1 MTLNIEI
8 SDKYRLTSDSMQI
21 IVQRKHTVDPT
32 KSPAFDAS
40 KHSAELREEWRD
52 WKFCGKPS
60 QALELIAQQNVF
72 DSDATTLAQLLDE
85 IVAFRREI
93 SDLFDG

>member
-8 SDKYRLTSDSMQI
+8 GDYRLKSDSLQI

-32 KSPAFDAS
+32 KSPAFKPGMDA
-40 KHSAELREEWRD
+40 KIRTEWRD
-52 WKFCGKPS
+52 WKYAGKPE
-60 QALELIAQQNVF
+60 QALDIIARQKILE
-72 DSDATTLAQLLDE
+72 SDATSLAQLRSE

-93 SDLFDG
+93 SALLAG